1 MNRRDLFS
9 TSAALALA
17 SAASSA
23 MAEDHSHHDHAAMMG
38 GAPSKALLTSL
49 ADCIN
54 KGQACLAHCLV
65 LLGDGAK
72 EMAPCAQSV
81 SQMLAICTALQ
92 SLANQHA
99 PLTKATARVA
109 LDACEQCEKECLKHA
124 KKHVECDVCAKACVD
139 CAKQCKALL
148 A

>member
-17 SAASSA
+17 SAAASA
-23 MAEDHSHHDHAAMMG
+23 VAQDHSHHDHAAMMG

-99 PLTKATARVA
+99 PLTTATARVA

-124 KKHVECDVCAKACVD
+124 KKHVECDVCAKACAD